1 MGITISTHFSK
12 PKLGQKHNSLHA
24 KNSKNVK
31 IHSICIK
38 NKNKMK
44 MLQTSPKKQLEV
56 CSKTTG
62 VFFKKSLENLL
73 NSKLSNLILHLEPRT
88 EIKGNN

>member
-38 NKNKMK
+38 NKDKK
-44 MLQTSPKKQLEV
+44 KDASSFPKKITSSSL
-56 CSKTTG
+56 KNG
-62 VFFKKSLENLL
+62 GDLKKKKN
-73 NSKLSNLILHLEPRT
+73 P
-88 EIKGNN
+88 